1 MTKSDQVP
9 LYDPNSIKIESILDL
24 YNQDQ
29 CKFPLSF
36 DLICSYKP
44 EIAYFME
51 NNLKYN
57 YEEVK
62 FSQL

>member
-29 CKFPLSF
+29 CKFPFSF